1 VGGGLE
7 AVPVEQAADA
17 AFDEQFDLGEL
28 RLASRDQPFAHLQR
42 PVLRVCAG
50 RLAFRLLNRD
60 ASAGADVGAEAGGA
74 AGVDRAEQARRLFLD
89 DPAAG
94 AETLADL
101 LLELAVDFVQRPD
114 QRAEALRAEN
124 LAGYVVLV
132 KPPLALIVTF
142 DSDRAPT
149 LPLIGL

>member
-1 VGGGLE
+1 VSYKQIRAHETGAYLVFRVG
-7 AVPVEQAADA
+7 
-17 AFDEQFDLGEL
+17 
-28 RLASRDQPFAHLQR
+28 
-42 PVLRVCAG
+42 AG
-50 RLAFRLLNRD
+50 RLPFRLLDRD
-60 ASAGADVGAEAGGA
+60 PRAGAHIGAEAGGA

-101 LLELAVDFVQRPD
+101 FLEFAVDFVQRPD